1 LKVMVIDGPN
11 LNLLGR
17 REPAI
22 YGATSLEEIRARLM
36 EVAAELGVEV
46 EFFQSNGEGEL
57 IDAIHRAGEAADGIV
72 INPGAYGHY
81 SIAMRDA
88 LAAVGV
94 PAVEVH
100 ISNVY
105 AREDFRSTSIIA
117 PVCFGG
123 VWGFG
128 ADVYEWGLRALIK
141 KLRENG

>member
-11 LNLLGR
+11 LNLLGS

-22 YGATSLEEIRARLM
+22 YGGTSLGEIRASLG
-36 EVAAELGVEV
+36 EVARELMVDL

-57 IDAIHRAGEAADGIV
+57 IDAIHRAGEVADGIV

-105 AREDFRSTSIIA
+105 AREEFRSRSVIA
-117 PVCFGG
+117 PVCIGG

-128 ADVYEWGLRALIK
+128 SDVYEWGLRALIK
-141 KLRENG
+141 KLRDNG